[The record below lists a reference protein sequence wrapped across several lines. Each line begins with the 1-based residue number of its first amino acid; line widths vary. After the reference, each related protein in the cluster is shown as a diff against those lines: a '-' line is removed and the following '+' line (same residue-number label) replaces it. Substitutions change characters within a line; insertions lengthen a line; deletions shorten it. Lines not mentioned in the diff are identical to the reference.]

1 MKTGRLIIVAA
12 LSAAVSLFIISCSDD
27 HGHSHDERIDGH
39 GHTHEEDAEG
49 HDHGD
54 GEDAGEH
61 QHEEPADD
69 HGHTHGEGAV
79 EIDQDHTHDQGSFNG
94 PAGVEDSHTHDNGP
108 AGTVRLSQSE
118 IERFGIGTEPVEGG
132 VIRLSRELQGKL
144 AVNEDRTAHIVPR
157 VDGIVREVSSRL
169 GDRVEKGQVLAV
181 IESADLADL
190 KASYLAAVERCDI
203 AGAAYQREKRLRDD
217 GISSESEYL
226 EAKKAFTE
234 AKIERRSSRQKLLAL
249 GFGQEYLRR
258 LHQQSGSNFTEF
270 TVRAP
275 FSGTIIRKHI
285 TTGEA
290 VRGDTDI
297 FTLTD
302 MDTVWA
308 DLQVFQSDAGF
319 LEVGQELEI
328 RADHGMDPV
337 LGRISVFNPVVDSDS
352 RTSLARVVLENRSGR
367 LRPGTF
373 ITARVAA
380 GNHQADLVLKRDAVQ
395 EIDGDHFVFVRS
407 PDGFEARR
415 VELGRSNSEYAQIT
429 GGLETGELVAVRNSF
444 MLKAEL
450 EKSDEGAH
458 AGHGHSH

>member
-1 MKTGRLIIVAA
+1 MKTVRLIIIAA
-12 LSAAVSLFIISCSDD
+12 LSAAVSLFIIGCGDD
-27 HGHSHDERIDGH
+27 HGHSHDGQA
-39 GHTHEEDAEG
+39 GSHTHEEGPEV

-54 GEDAGEH
+54 GEDAEDH
-61 QHEEPADD
+61 QHEEPTDD
-69 HGHTHGEGAV
+69 HGHPHGGQTD
-79 EIDQDHTHDQGSFNG
+79 IHTHDQGSSDE
-94 PAGVEDSHTHDNGP
+94 PAGVEESHTHENEP
-108 AGTVRLSQSE
+108 TATVRLSKAE
-118 IERFGIGTEPVEGG
+118 IERFRIDAEPVEGG
-132 VIRLSRELQGKL
+132 VIRLTRELQGKL

-169 GDRVEKGQVLAV
+169 GDRVEEGQVLAV

-190 KASYLAAVERCDI
+190 KASYLAAVERCNI

-234 AKIERRSSRQKLLAL
+234 AKIERRSSGQKLLSL
-249 GFGQEYLRR
+249 GFSEDYLQR
-258 LHQQSGSNFTEF
+258 LHQQSGSIFTEF
-270 TVRAP
+270 EVKAP

-285 TTGEA
+285 TPGEA
-290 VRGDTDI
+290 VSSDTDI

-328 RADHGMDPV
+328 RSDHGMDPV
-337 LGRISVFNPVVDSDS
+337 VGRISVFNPVVDSDS

-380 GNHQADLVLKRDAVQ
+380 GSHPADLVLKRDAIQ
-395 EIDGDHFVFVRS
+395 EIDGGHFVFVRS
-407 PDGFEARR
+407 SDGFAVRR
-415 VELGRSNSEYAQIT
+415 VELGPSNSEYAQIT
-429 GGLETGELVAVRNSF
+429 GGLKPGELVAVRNSF

>member
-1 MKTGRLIIVAA
+1 MKTGRLIIVAV
-12 LSAAVSLFIISCSDD
+12 LSTAVSMFIIGCGDD
-27 HGHSHDERIDGH
+27 HGHSH
-39 GHTHEEDAEG
+39 THEENAEG

-54 GEDAGEH
+54 EEDAEEH
-61 QHEEPADD
+61 QHDEPADD
-69 HGHTHGEGAV
+69 HGHSHGDEPTA
-79 EIDQDHTHDQGSFNG
+79 
-94 PAGVEDSHTHDNGP
+94 
-108 AGTVRLSQSE
+108 TVRLSQSE
-118 IERFGIGTEPVEGG
+118 INRFGIDAEPVEGG
-132 VIRLSRELQGKL
+132 VIRLIRELQGRL

-157 VDGIVREVSSRL
+157 VDGIVTEVSSRL
-169 GDRVEKGQVLAV
+169 GDRVEKGEVLAV
-181 IESADLADL
+181 IESAGLADL

-249 GFGQEYLRR
+249 GFGQEYLQR
-258 LHQQSGSNFTEF
+258 LHQQSGSIFTEF

-275 FSGTIIRKHI
+275 FSGTIIKKHI
-285 TTGEA
+285 TPGEA
-290 VRGDTDI
+290 VRSDTDI
-297 FTLTD
+297 FTITD

-328 RADHGMDPV
+328 RSDHGMDPV

-352 RTSLARVVLENRSGR
+352 RTSLARVVLENRSGK

-373 ITARVAA
+373 ITARIAA
-380 GNHQADLVLKRDAVQ
+380 GSHPADLVLKRDAIQ
-395 EIDGDHFVFVRS
+395 EIDGEYFVFVRNS
-407 PDGFEARR
+407 DGFEPRR
-415 VELGRSNSEYAQIT
+415 VKLGRSNSEYAQIA
-429 GGLETGELVAVRNSF
+429 GGLEAGELVAVRNSF

-450 EKSDEGAH
+450 EKSDDGAH